1 MPGADI
7 AHVVREACMAVLK
20 ENRGAVGLVSQRH
33 LLKAVADT
41 VRLAITPHTLSS
53 GNLND

>member
-41 VRLAITPHTLSS
+41 VRHAITPHTLLS